1 MRADHFWRS
10 NVHPVRDGEKKYKLL
25 DIWTWIKL
33 LDVSTLQVRVTGRFW
48 LLCAVLGGRRQLLSC
63 TGHWKSWCS
72 CSSWADNTGV
82 FLHVGHTA
90 LNEKRGKQRSC
101 LWFATGQEKHGASQ
115 ETCCAAEQRAAV
127 ESGEEYGWEKHH
139 QETEAVSFPY
149 WEWI

>member
-33 LDVSTLQVRVTGRFW
+33 LDVSTLQVRLTGGFW
-48 LLCAVLGGRRQLLSC
+48 LFCAVLGGRRQLLSC
-63 TGHWKSWCS
+63 TGHWKSWCC

-90 LNEKRGKQRSC
+90 LSEKRGKTEV